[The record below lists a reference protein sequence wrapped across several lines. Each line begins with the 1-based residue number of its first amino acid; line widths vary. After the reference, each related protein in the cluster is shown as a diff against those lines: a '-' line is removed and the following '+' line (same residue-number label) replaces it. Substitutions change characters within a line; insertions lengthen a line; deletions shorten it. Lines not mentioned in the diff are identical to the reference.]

1 MDKTTT
7 WLVRGASAIVIISGI
22 GYLVKPQLSKIFKP
36 SEEEISDRAYKKCES
51 IPVSKL
57 IEWAKC
63 MGENDPNFIID

>member
-1 MDKTTT
+1 MKRLLLAP
-7 WLVRGASAIVIISGI
+7 LVLLILSSCS
-22 GYLVKPQLSKIFKP
+22 KPTK
-36 SEEEISDRAYKKCES
+36 EEISDRAYKKCES

>member
-1 MDKTTT
+1 MKRLLLAP
-7 WLVRGASAIVIISGI
+7 LVLLILSSCS
-22 GYLVKPQLSKIFKP
+22 KPTK
-36 SEEEISDRAYKKCES
+36 EEISDRAYKICES